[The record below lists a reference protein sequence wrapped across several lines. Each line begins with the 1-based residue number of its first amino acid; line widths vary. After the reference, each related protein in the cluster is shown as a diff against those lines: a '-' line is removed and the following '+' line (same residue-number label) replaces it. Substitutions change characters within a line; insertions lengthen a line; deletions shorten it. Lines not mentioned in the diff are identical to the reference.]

1 MAINNNI
8 LNPWSNSSVTTTSN
22 GGLFTVSSSTTN
34 THLHVDN
41 DGDVIIKKLVLLDEN
56 GDKWEVKINDGEIV
70 LEPRDI
76 RNIRNRKLKVIL
88 NEKTSE

>member
-1 MAINNNI
+1 MVSNVI
-8 LNPWSNSSVTTTSN
+8 NPWTNSSVTTTSSN
-22 GGLFTVSSSTTN
+22 GLFTVSSSTSN
-34 THLHVDN
+34 THLHIDN
-41 DGDVIIKKLVLLDEN
+41 NGDVVIKKLVLLDDN

-76 RNIRNRKLKVIL
+76 RNKRNKKLKLIL

>member
-1 MAINNNI
+1 MASKSVI
-8 LNPWSNSSVTTTSN
+8 NPWANSSVTTTSSN
-22 GGLFTVSSSTTN
+22 GLFTVSSPASN
-34 THLHVDN
+34 THLHIDN

-76 RNIRNRKLKVIL
+76 ENKRNKKLKLIL

>member
-1 MAINNNI
+1 MVNKII
-8 LNPWSNSSVTTTSN
+8 NPWANSSVNTTTNS
-22 GGLFTVSSSTTN
+22 GLFTVSNSSSN
-34 THLHVDN
+34 THLHIDN

-76 RNIRNRKLKVIL
+76 RNKRNHKLKVIL